1 MKLSFARSGVEPV
14 AAAEVA
20 MRKVSSFGVA
30 QQVDGPLELSAPLPV
45 STYDHWCGCQTK
57 LKMRSQVAKLTRTK
71 LWTSCLFLE
80 G

>member
-1 MKLSFARSGVEPV
+1 MKLSLARSGVEPE

-20 MRKVSSFGVA
+20 MHKISSFGVA
-30 QQVDGPLELSAPLPV
+30 QVDGPLELSAPLPV

-71 LWTSCLFLE
+71 LWTSCFFQE